1 MYKVIIEPA
10 GITRHAEEGT
20 LLIDLLSDAGIPL
33 HTPCGGRGSCKKCIV
48 TAAPLGS
55 ASDRGQIEKLVL
67 ACMTPVTE
75 DLLVHTEKA
84 DVGFAI
90 PDLDNLPPGENLVLA
105 LDLGTT
111 TMQPALVHQ
120 PTGKTWSLPSIM
132 NPQRRYGHDVIARIA
147 ALDDPDKAPHLTGAL
162 LRTIAQMHREII
174 NFRPELK
181 GLITQLVVS
190 GNTTMSYLFL
200 GLDAR
205 PLGTFPYEAPVLTF
219 TDDMT
224 QKARK
229 ILTGIEKIRVL
240 PAASAFLGGDITGG
254 LALMEREGIPEGTL
268 FFDMGTNGE
277 MFLKNGEGSLVATS
291 CAMGPAL
298 EGMNISSGMTA
309 APGAV
314 NHLSVKKE
322 TLDISIMGDEPP
334 AGIAGTG
341 LIDFLSLLLNRGLI
355 DRSGSIKK
363 SISKTG
369 VAGLSLKDL
378 SFIIT
383 EGITVTQKDI
393 RNIQLAR
400 AASFAGAAILL
411 KEGHITPGE
420 IQKVIIAGS
429 FGENL
434 NLEAFKNLKFLPA
447 FENAEYSFVGNT
459 SLRAAAAA
467 VEDSFFKEVSAQSRS
482 IRVVDL
488 ASHQDFNDLYMES
501 MNF

>member
-20 LLIDLLSDAGIPL
+20 LLIDLLTDAGIPL
-33 HTPCGGRGSCKKCIV
+33 HTPCGGRGSCKKCMV
-48 TAAPLGS
+48 TAAPLNS
-55 ASDRGQIEKLVL
+55 TPAHGQADTMVL
-67 ACMTPVTE
+67 ACKTLVTE
-75 DLLVHTEKA
+75 DLVVHTEKA
-84 DVGFAI
+84 DGGFTVSS
-90 PDLDNLPPGENLVLA
+90 LDNLPPGETLVLA

-120 PTGKTWSLPSIM
+120 PTGRTWSLPSVM

-147 ALDDPDKAPHLTGAL
+147 ALDDPEKAHHLTGAL
-162 LRTIAQMHREII
+162 LRTIAQMYREII

-224 QKARK
+224 EKARD
-229 ILTGIEKIRVL
+229 ILQGIKKIRVL
-240 PAASAFLGGDITGG
+240 PGASAFLGGDLTGG

-314 NHLSVKKE
+314 NHLSIRKN
-322 TLDISIMGDEPP
+322 TLEISVIDDEPP

-341 LIDFLSLLLNRGLI
+341 LIDCISLLLDRGLI
-355 DRSGSIKK
+355 DRSGSIAKG
-363 SISKTG
+363 ITETG
-369 VAGLSLKDL
+369 VTGLSLEGL
-378 SFIIT
+378 SFIIA
-383 EGITVTQKDI
+383 EGITITQKDI

-411 KEGHITPGE
+411 KEGNLPAGKIK
-420 IQKVIIAGS
+420 KVIIAGS

-434 NLEAFKNLKFLPA
+434 NLEAFKNLKFLPD
-447 FENAEYSFVGNT
+447 FKNAEYSFVGNT

-467 VEDSFFKEVSAQSRS
+467 VDDSFYKEVEAQSRAMR
-482 IRVVDL
+482 IVDL